1 MFQSCSCSSSAAD
14 DAVKTPQV
22 QEEKKSERKS
32 STHSIKPLRKSQKSI
47 VVETKM
53 DIPPDIPEKQTPKEP
68 GSPTFPPEP
77 PLDPEELKQFILKIH
92 HYNKDKLYI
101 QLYIIILVKLWKIY

>member
-14 DAVKTPQV
+14 DVVKTPQV

-53 DIPPDIPEKQTPKEP
+53 DIPPDIPEKETPKEID
-68 GSPTFPPEP
+68 SSTFPPQP
-77 PLDPEELKQFILKIH
+77 PLDPEELKQMIIKIH
-92 HYNKDKLYI
+92 AYNTNKLYI
-101 QLYIIILVKLWKIY
+101 QLHFIIIVKLWKIY